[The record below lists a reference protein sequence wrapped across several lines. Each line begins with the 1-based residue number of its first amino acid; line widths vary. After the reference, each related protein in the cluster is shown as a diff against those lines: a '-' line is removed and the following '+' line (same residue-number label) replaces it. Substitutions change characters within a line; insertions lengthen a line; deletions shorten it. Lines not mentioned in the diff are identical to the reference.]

1 MASSDEES
9 IPHMEQEDDDDYSE
23 TTTPVPVTALDEQ
36 LGEEN
41 FSGDIGVKGELYIS
55 VEKDEYR
62 AGDLVTGRITV
73 LVSEPLQSGA
83 LVCTI
88 VGEEIAQWKEGKD
101 HHSRFHQ
108 ILRHEILNKPLP
120 VPYEIGEYL
129 YPLTYTLP
137 ADLPGVLNVQSL
149 NGDVSA
155 LHASIK
161 YTVTATIK
169 VQGRFVSDLEASTDM
184 VVRSTTQSHVE
195 VHSVERT
202 VSKALR
208 WFGCLSR
215 GTSHLAMSMPRD
227 AFTLNDSPI
236 VECYVNNHTASVGV
250 QQVRVQLIQKV
261 TVQHPDGTEDVCARP
276 VTEAKCSGPKH
287 GDMLECPVQLNLDDQ
302 VHFPTTIGSFL
313 SCTYTIAL
321 VCEFSMFISPIRV
334 ELPVSILPPARTS
347 SAGST
352 LTDLAASMMSIASEA
367 HGPITMLE

>member
-9 IPHMEQEDDDDYSE
+9 IPHMEHDDDEDYYES
-23 TTTPVPVTALDEQ
+23 TTPEPITALDEQ

-55 VEKDEYR
+55 VDKDEYR

-73 LVSEPLQSGA
+73 LVSEPLQCGA
-83 LVCTI
+83 LVCSI

-108 ILRHEILNKPLP
+108 ILRHEILNTPLP
-120 VPYEIGEYL
+120 VPYEVGEYL

-149 NGDVSA
+149 DGDVSA
-155 LHASIK
+155 LHATIK
-161 YTVTATIK
+161 YTITATIK
-169 VQGRFVSDLEASTDM
+169 VQGRFVSDLEANTDI
-184 VVRSTTQSHVE
+184 VVRCNTQSLE

-215 GTSHLAMSMPRD
+215 GTTHLAMSMPRD
-227 AFTLNDSPI
+227 TFILSESPI
-236 VECYVNNHTASVGV
+236 VECFVNNHTAPVGV
-250 QQVRVQLIQKV
+250 QQVSVQLIQKV
-261 TVQHPDGTEDVCARP
+261 TLRHPDGNEDVCARP
-276 VTEAKCSGPKH
+276 VAEAKCPGPKH
-287 GDMLECPVQLNLDDQ
+287 GDMLECPVQLNLDNQ
-302 VHFPTTIGSFL
+302 VNYPTTTGSFL
-313 SCTYTIAL
+313 SCIYSIAL
-321 VCEFSMFISPIRV
+321 VCEYAMFITPIKL
-334 ELPVSILPPARTS
+334 ELPVTILPPARTS

-352 LTDLAASMMSIASEA
+352 LTDLAASMTSTTSEV

>member
-9 IPHMEQEDDDDYSE
+9 IPHMQEDDYSE
-23 TTTPVPVTALDEQ
+23 TTTPVPLVT
-36 LGEEN
+36 LGDQEGHE
-41 FSGDIGVKGELYIS
+41 IGVKGELYLS
-55 VEKDEYR
+55 VDKDEYR
-62 AGDLVTGRITV
+62 AGDLVTGRITA
-73 LVSEPLQSGA
+73 LVSEPLNCGA

-108 ILRHEILNKPLP
+108 ILRHEVLNKSLP
-120 VPYEIGEYL
+120 NPYEVGEYL

-137 ADLPGVLNVQSL
+137 ADVPGVLNAQMDG
-149 NGDVSA
+149 NVSA
-155 LHASIK
+155 LHATIK

-169 VQGRFVSDLEASTDM
+169 VQGRFVSDLEASTDIT
-184 VVRSTTQSHVE
+184 VRSNPQPPVE

-227 AFTLNDSPI
+227 VFTLGESPI
-236 VECYVNNHTASVGV
+236 VECFVNNHTASVGV
-250 QQVRVQLIQKV
+250 DQVKVQLIQKV
-261 TVQHPDGTEDVCARP
+261 TVHHPHGAEDVCTRP
-276 VTEAKCSGPKH
+276 VAEAKCPGPKY

-302 VHFPTTIGSFL
+302 VHFPTTVGSFL
-313 SCTYTIAL
+313 SCTYAIAL
-321 VCEFSMFISPIRV
+321 VCEYSMLVAPVRI
-334 ELPVSILPPARTS
+334 ELPVTILPPARTS

-352 LTDLAASMMSIASEA
+352 LTDLAASMMSTASEP

>member
-62 AGDLVTGRITV
+62 A
-73 LVSEPLQSGA
+73 
-83 LVCTI
+83 
-88 VGEEIAQWKEGKD
+88 EIAQWKEGKD

-215 GTSHLAMSMPRD
+215 GTSHLAISMPRD
-227 AFTLNDSPI
+227 AFTLNESPI

-276 VTEAKCSGPKH
+276 VAEAKCSGPKH

-302 VHFPTTIGSFL
+302 
-313 SCTYTIAL
+313 
-321 VCEFSMFISPIRV
+321 FSMFISPIRV